1 MVANTVPESGLL
13 LFLGFNVLWTALKD
27 ILWFNV
33 DFGDCYG
40 LDDPLWG
47 SVWRYVVKTISQT
60 DVNCWTSLPTIYQL
74 SPFLLKFKHVVET
87 RQVLICE
94 GAANLLVLVIT
105 LDTIRMWRTISFLRN
120 AWFFYSVSTSC
131 FYFIFSEVSGLHHP
145 CFFPHKWFFKR
156 VRYDVS
162 FSIMVRAF
170 KKNVT

>member
-60 DVNCWTSLPTIYQL
+60 DVNCWTSPPTIYQS
-74 SPFLLKFKHVVET
+74 SPFFLKFKHVVET
-87 RQVLICE
+87 WQVLIFE
-94 GAANLLVLVIT
+94 GAANLLVLVII

-120 AWFFYSVSTSC
+120 AWFF
-131 FYFIFSEVSGLHHP
+131 IR
-145 CFFPHKWFFKR
+145 FPHLFLILFFQKS
-156 VRYDVS
+156 VAFTSPVS
-162 FSIMVRAF
+162 FHTNDSS
-170 KKNVT
+170 NE